1 MPEHNEWFVFD
12 AEGNDG
18 VLLSEFIEF
27 VNEDLGTVEL
37 EKLQL
42 IALSSSGFQAWMAS
56 LKSVVAPAAL
66 WASVTKFCQANRCSV
81 KIKVG
86 DDVVEVQ
93 AANAADAE
101 RLMKCAS
108 RMTISK
114 KSNN

>member
-1 MPEHNEWFVFD
+1 MPWHNEWFAFD

-27 VNEDLGTVEL
+27 VNEDLGVEEL
-37 EKLQL
+37 VKEQL
-42 IALSSSGFQAWMAS
+42 IALSSSGFQAWLAS
-56 LKSVVAPAAL
+56 MKSLVAPAAL
-66 WASVTKFCQANRCSV
+66 WASVTRFCQANRCSV

-86 DDVVEVQ
+86 DNVLEVQ
-93 AANAADAE
+93 AANAADAV

-114 KSNN
+114 KTKG